1 MDEDRDHMEI
11 WLGAECYASE
21 YQAREVWSDAWSETT
36 KPEAMS
42 SLLLEVSVPRR
53 WNGSP
58 EMV

>member
-1 MDEDRDHMEI
+1 MDEGRDHMEI

-21 YQAREVWSDAWSETT
+21 YQARDVRSDARSETTKT

-53 WNGSP
+53 
-58 EMV
+58 